1 MYPGGGGGGPRSRRG
16 AGGNARDNDY
26 MNPFADAFSR
36 GHGKP
41 SKRNIDN
48 DDWSMND
55 DMRRHQEYKSKRKL
69 NESDRLNV
77 ANLIRAR

>member
-1 MYPGGGGGGPRSRRG
+1 
-16 AGGNARDNDY
+16 
-26 MNPFADAFSR
+26 MNPFTDELSQS
-36 GHGKP
+36 HDKL
-41 SKRNIDN
+41 SKRNIDY

-55 DMRRHQEYKSKRKL
+55 DMRRHHEYKSNRKL

>member
-1 MYPGGGGGGPRSRRG
+1 MYPGGGPRSRKG

-36 GHGKP
+36 GYGKP

-48 DDWSMND
+48 DDWMSEV
-55 DMRRHQEYKSKRKL
+55 MRRHHEYKSKRKL

>member
-1 MYPGGGGGGPRSRRG
+1 MYPGGSGGGPRSRKG

-48 DDWSMND
+48 DDWND
-55 DMRRHQEYKSKRKL
+55 DMRRHHEYKSKRKL